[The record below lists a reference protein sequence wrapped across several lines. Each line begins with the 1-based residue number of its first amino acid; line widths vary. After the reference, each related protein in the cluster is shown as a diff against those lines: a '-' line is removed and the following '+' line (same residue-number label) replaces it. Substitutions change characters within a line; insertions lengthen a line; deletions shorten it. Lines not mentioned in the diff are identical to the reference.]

1 MRDRRGRRSLGSACH
16 GSLLPAVYKAAL
28 AHSANQRA
36 HRPVADHSQDAILYV
51 TVVIVFYAAI
61 ILLLVGTNLRRR
73 SGRPRNAPPP
83 PPQVLVYDQKRG
95 TVQQKS
101 VTPPRQGGVPSAA
114 RHVACRG
121 LASAPARLPASRR
134 LSRLPPPVPP
144 ARSPSSPRPRDH
156 VCRVLCDWARQ
167 FALCHPPSRIG
178 AHVRP

>member
-1 MRDRRGRRSLGSACH
+1 MSLPSWQHASGSAHMQRAWGPPVTARCCQQCTRR
-16 GSLLPAVYKAAL
+16 PWP
-28 AHSANQRA
+28 HSANQRA

-101 VTPPRQGGVPSAA
+101 VSPAA
-114 RHVACRG
+114 AKEG
-121 LASAPARLPASRR
+121 PAA
-134 LSRLPPPVPP
+134 
-144 ARSPSSPRPRDH
+144 A
-156 VCRVLCDWARQ
+156 
-167 FALCHPPSRIG
+167 G
-178 AHVRP
+178 ATCV